1 MPRYARMIKPEEKTC
16 YHIMSRTALPG
27 FPFEDVEKDEFVKI
41 IKRFSSVY
49 FVDVL
54 GFCIMGNH
62 IHLVIQMFPEN
73 CYSDVK
79 SIKFSFD

>member
-1 MPRYARMIKPEEKTC
+1 MPRYARMIKPDEKTC

-49 FVDVL
+49 FVEVL

-73 CYSDVK
+73 CYSDDQVP
-79 SIKFSFD
+79 S